1 LRKAFLFTSS
11 IIDFPRRFREE
22 YRKTDLI
29 IAVDGGANIL
39 YNNEIIPD
47 FIIGD
52 MDSASKNILA
62 FFKDKTTINSYP
74 KEKNETDTEIAVRF
88 CLGKN
93 IKDIIVF
100 TSVSGR
106 FDQLF
111 GLISLLF
118 LARDSSAFAS
128 LEDNS
133 FQAFLAAKN
142 QIVPGKSGELI
153 SLIPLSEKIENISTS
168 GLKYNLK
175 QEQLLRY
182 KTRGIS
188 NIFSEDKAVISFEKG
203 DLLVVKMFKTE

>member
-1 LRKAFLFTSS
+1 MRKAFLFTSS

-22 YRKTDLI
+22 YRRTDLI

-39 YNNEIIPD
+39 YSNKIIPD

-52 MDSASKNILA
+52 MDSVSQNILT
-62 FFKDKTTINSYP
+62 FFKDKTSTISYP
-74 KEKNETDTEIAVRF
+74 KEKNETDTEIAVHF
-88 CLGKN
+88 CLETN
-93 IKDIIVF
+93 IKKIIVY
-100 TSVSGR
+100 TSVCGR
-106 FDQLF
+106 FDQLI

-118 LARDSSAFAS
+118 LARASSAFAS

-142 QIVPGKSGELI
+142 QIISRKSGELI

-175 QEQLLRY
+175 QERLLRN